1 MSRERAILAFLRAA
15 GWDDAR
21 REPLPG
27 DASFR
32 RYVRLRRGGET
43 VMLMDAPPPEEDV
56 RPFIAVAAHLDR
68 LGLSAP
74 EVHKADAERGLL
86 LLEDFG
92 EETFTRLLDGG
103 EDAHTLY
110 LLATDA
116 LIRLQRRPDAAAGW
130 PDFGL
135 ERFIAG
141 AELFLDWYL
150 PAVFDRQTDRA
161 GFRQALGEVLAPALA
176 GPQTLMLRDFHVDN
190 LIRLEG
196 RPGVAACGLLDFQDA
211 AAGPTRYDLASLI
224 EDARRDVDEGV
235 REAVL
240 ARYRA
245 AFPEA
250 AEDLERE
257 VAALGAQ
264 RHLRVLGTF
273 MRLARRDGKPGY
285 LRHLPRIRGL
295 LERHLGAP
303 ALRPLAAW
311 FRRNVAADLRIPPT
325 GCG

>member
-1 MSRERAILAFLRAA
+1 MSRQAAIAAFLAGA
-15 GWDDAR
+15 GWGEAR

-56 RPFIAVAAHLDR
+56 RPFTAVAARLRH

-74 EVHKADAERGLL
+74 EVHRADEARGLL

-92 EETFTRLLDGG
+92 DDTFTRLLDEG
-103 EDAHTLY
+103 ESEEELY

-116 LIRLQRRPDAAAGW
+116 LAALQGQTGAADGF
-130 PDFGL
+130 PSFGAD
-135 ERFIAG
+135 RFIAG

-150 PAVFDRQTDRA
+150 PAAGRQATDRD
-161 GFRQALGEVLAPALA
+161 GFAKAMRQVLAPALA
-176 GPQTLMLRDFHVDN
+176 GPETLMLRDFHVDN
-190 LIRLEG
+190 LVQLDG
-196 RPGVAACGLLDFQDA
+196 RERAAACGLLDFQDA
-211 AAGPTRYDLASLI
+211 AGGPPAYDLASLI

-235 REAVL
+235 RRAVL

-245 AFPEA
+245 AFPESR
-250 AEDLERE
+250 DLERDIA
-257 VAALGAQ
+257 VLGAQ
-264 RHLRVLGTF
+264 RHIRVLGTF

-285 LRHLPRIRGL
+285 MRHLPRLRRM
-295 LERHLGAP
+295 LERNLAHP
-303 ALRPLAAW
+303 ALGPLAAW
-311 FRRNVAADLRIPPT
+311 FRRHVAADLRIPVAE
-325 GCG
+325 